1 MTANVVDTTGASA
14 NVVDV
19 GTSNYLNRSEAPGYD
34 DILTTTAAAAAYA
47 ALADSPLFAQRA
59 TLAYTDT
66 TAKDL
71 FTLPS
76 GAILIGFV
84 VNVTTGFDD
93 TGTDLVDIG
102 VDGTADRF
110 VADMDVS
117 STGISLV
124 ASDDEAALSA
134 DTVVQGIYAGGNT
147 DAANG
152 AATITAVYIVPVS

>member
-1 MTANVVDTTGASA
+1 MTANVVDTTSSGV

-19 GTSNYLNRSEAPGYD
+19 GTSNYLNRSEAPGYA
-34 DILTTTAAAAAYA
+34 DILTTTVAAATYL
-47 ALADSPLFAQRA
+47 ALADSPLYAQRN
-59 TLAYTDT
+59 TLVYTDT

-76 GAILIGFV
+76 GAVLIGFV
-84 VNVTTGFDD
+84 ANVTTGFDD

-102 VDGTADRF
+102 DGSTADRF
-110 VADMDVS
+110 VADFDAS
-117 STGISLV
+117 SAGISLV

-134 DTVVQGIYAGGNT
+134 DTVVKGVYTGSNA

-152 AATITAVYIVPVS
+152 AMTITAVYIVP